1 MPETSNFLIKLSLQP
16 IVGANIGNLVVFF
29 HKAKPCHCPQVSNVS
44 VCFGTK
50 YELHWA
56 KTTCQLTLDNNSM
69 KLSRKLTGLLAVA
82 LLAFMVTGAV
92 GQDQDQGGAGGGRGG
107 AGGGF
112 GGRTGG
118 GGFGGGRTGGGDMT
132 MTLLRLEPVR
142 TELEISPDQE
152 EALTKMT
159 EQNRSE
165 RPSGDFRNMSEDER
179 TEFFAKMRKQSEE
192 RTAKMKEQLEEVL
205 FPEQLERL
213 EQINIQLQG
222 IAALQN
228 AEVAKK
234 LKMTAAQTK
243 ELEEVRNGIMEKM
256 RDSMREIFASG
267 NREGIREKIE
277 KMRDDMEGDVLAV
290 LNTDQKKKFEEMKGE
305 PFEMP
310 EGAMRGGRGG
320 QGGAPGGQQGRG
332 GFGGRGGGDQGG
344 RGGRGGG
351 DQGGGGERQRPE
363 VE

>member
-1 MPETSNFLIKLSLQP
+1 
-16 IVGANIGNLVVFF
+16 
-29 HKAKPCHCPQVSNVS
+29 
-44 VCFGTK
+44 
-50 YELHWA
+50 
-56 KTTCQLTLDNNSM
+56 M
-69 KLSRKLTGLLAVA
+69 KLSRKVTGLLSVA

-92 GQDQDQGGAGGGRGG
+92 GQDQGRGGRGG

-118 GGFGGGRTGGGDMT
+118 GGFGGRTGGGDMT

-159 EQNRSE
+159 EQNRQE
-165 RPSGDFRNMSEDER
+165 RPNADFRNMSEDER
-179 TEFFAKMRKQSEE
+179 TEFFAKMRKAAEE
-192 RTAKMKEQLEEVL
+192 RTAKMKEQLEEIL

-228 AEVAKK
+228 PEVAKK
-234 LKMTAAQTK
+234 LKMTEAQTK
-243 ELEEVRNGIMEKM
+243 ELGEVRDGLMEKM

-267 NREGIREKIE
+267 GRDGIREKME
-277 KMRDDMEGDVLAV
+277 KMRDDMEGEVLGV
-290 LNTDQKKKFEEMKGE
+290 LNSDQKKKFEEMKGE

-310 EGAMRGGRGG
+310 EGAMRGGRGN
-320 QGGAPGGQQGRG
+320 QGGGAGGQ
-332 GFGGRGGGDQGG
+332 GGRGGGEQGG

-351 DQGGGGERQRPE
+351 EQGGRGGRGGGEQGGRGGRGGGEQGGRGGERQRPE